1 MLKIS
6 KLTLIAAVAAIT
18 VAAPALAQSFNP
30 RDGTGNV
37 MPLQYQAD
45 GGRNAWTA
53 PQADVQVAA
62 RKNGGSEQ
70 IAVRKNGNT
79 QQIAA
84 RKGGNS
90 VKIAAHRA
98 AHHGAA

>member
-6 KLTLIAAVAAIT
+6 KLTLVAAVAAVI
-18 VAAPALAQSFNP
+18 VASPALAQSFNP

-62 RKNGGSEQ
+62 RKNSGSEQ
-70 IAVRKNGNT
+70 IAVRKSGNAE
-79 QQIAA
+79 QIAA

-90 VKIAAHRA
+90 VKFAAHRA
-98 AHHGAA
+98 AHHA